1 MNYLLDC
8 VQEMKSDVKVVDVE
22 CNPLKSKYESLYSSF
37 HVSITVDSAD
47 MSRAIEL
54 FMAADSWPQGVFVK
68 RFFKS
73 KIGIQQA

>member
-1 MNYLLDC
+1 
-8 VQEMKSDVKVVDVE
+8 
-22 CNPLKSKYESLYSSF
+22 
-37 HVSITVDSAD
+37 

-73 KIGIQQA
+73 KNGIQQA